1 MLHGAISPSVQ
12 LHMVHLN
19 NNDMIYDI
27 QLFVVLDTIC
37 MTIVNDSLTHGDDMQ
52 MHVSMSTEVSARD
65 MHFEILSVP
74 SLMS

>member
-52 MHVSMSTEVSARD
+52 MHV
-65 MHFEILSVP
+65 
-74 SLMS
+74 